1 MYQLKAAV
9 SHADFLKR
17 VKDCRGE
24 VLFETADGDVLNLKS
39 QLSQFVFAA
48 SFLKPEI
55 VQQAQVR
62 CEETSDYEILRNYLS
77 EAEDEDG

>member
-1 MYQLKAAV
+1 MYRLKEAV
-9 SHADFLKR
+9 SHANFLKR
-17 VKDCRGE
+17 IKDCRGE

-62 CEETSDYEILRNYLS
+62 CEEASDYEILREYL
-77 EAEDEDG
+77 AEVEDQHG